1 VSSEL
6 PRAGSDAP
14 APLWSPSRERVM
26 RSNLVRYEHWLAQH
40 RGLDF
45 HAYEDLWR
53 WSVTEL
59 DTFWSSVWEFFG
71 VAPGAAPAPALP
83 ERRMPGARWF
93 PGAELNYAEVA
104 LRRRDQHPAI
114 VFGGE
119 DGDLGTITYAELG
132 RQVAAA
138 AAGLRRLGVGRGDRV
153 AAYLPNVPQAVV
165 AFLATASLGAVWS
178 SCAPEFGASSV
189 VDRFRQIEPTVLLAV
204 EGYRYNGK
212 VHDRRDAL
220 AEIRGRLPSVRAT
233 VLVPSPAGGPGGS
246 RARPEPERPA
256 ASWSRAVAPRSTDG
270 PKGSRAR
277 PEPERPAAPWSRAV
291 APRESGGPHGGGVL
305 TWEELVGGE
314 AGDAQAQPV
323 PFDHPLWILY
333 SSGTTGLPKAIVQ
346 GHGGIVLEHL
356 KSLALHLDLTPADR
370 FFWFTTTGWMMW
382 NFLVSGLLLGSTV
395 LLWDGSPGHP
405 DLLALWRFAAA
416 TGMSYFGT
424 SAAYVL
430 ACQKAGVEP
439 GRDCDLSALRSIG
452 STGSPLS
459 PEGFDWL
466 YRHVSDDVLVGS
478 VSGGTDVCT
487 AFVTSAPV
495 LPVYAGELQCRALGA
510 KVEAFDEQGR
520 SLVGRVGEL
529 VVTEPMPSMPLYFW
543 NDPGGERYRDSYFST
558 YPGVWRHGD
567 WIEVTER
574 GSCVI
579 TGRSDSTLNRGGVR
593 MGTAEFYRVV
603 ESLDEVADSLVV
615 DAGDGRGE
623 GRLLLFLVL
632 RPGTTLDRALTDRV
646 RALVRS
652 ELSPRHVPDEI
663 HAIEEVPRTLSGK
676 KLEVPVKRILAGV
689 PQDQAVSEGA
699 LANPAAIRSVVAL
712 AQGVRGAQER
722 GPDPRG
728 GRPLGAER

>member
-1 VSSEL
+1 VSSEP
-6 PRAGSDAP
+6 PRAGAP
-14 APLWSPSRERVM
+14 ALLWSPSRERVL
-26 RSNLVRYEHWLAQH
+26 RSNLVRYEHWLIEH

-45 HAYEDLWR
+45 HTYDDLWR

-59 DTFWSSVWEFFG
+59 DAFWSSIWEFFA
-71 VAPGAAPAPALP
+71 VAPGAAPAPALA

-93 PGAELNYAEVA
+93 PSAELNYAEVA
-104 LRRRDQHPAI
+104 LRRRDHHPAI

-119 DGDLGTITYAELG
+119 DGALGTISYAELG

-153 AAYLPNVPQAVV
+153 AAFLPNVPQTVV
-165 AFLATASLGAVWS
+165 ALLATASLGAVWS
-178 SCAPEFGASSV
+178 SCAPEFGVSSV
-189 VDRFRQIEPTVLLAV
+189 VDRFQQIEPKVLLAV
-204 EGYRYNGK
+204 QGYRYNGK

-220 AEIRGRLPSVRAT
+220 AEIRRRLPTLRAT
-233 VLVPSPAGGPGGS
+233 VLVPSPVGGPGGS
-246 RARPEPERPA
+246 RSETKPAPQERAAR
-256 ASWSRAVAPRSTDG
+256 ASAVALPAGQPAVAARST
-270 PKGSRAR
+270 RA
-277 PEPERPAAPWSRAV
+277 PQP
-291 APRESGGPHGGGVL
+291 GGEVL
-305 TWEELVGGE
+305 TWQELLAGE
-314 AGDAQAQPV
+314 AGEPEPRPV

-333 SSGTTGLPKAIVQ
+333 SSGTTGLPKPIVQ

-382 NFLVSGLLLGSTV
+382 NFLVGGLLLGATV

-405 DLLALWRFAAA
+405 DMLALWRFAAA
-416 TGMSYFGT
+416 TGMTYFGT

-439 GRDCDLSALRSIG
+439 GRDADLAALHSIG
-452 STGSPLS
+452 STGSPLP
-459 PEGFDWL
+459 PEGFAWL

-495 LPVYAGELQCRALGA
+495 LPVYAGELQCRALGS

-520 SLVGRVGEL
+520 SLVGQVGEL
-529 VVTEPMPSMPLYFW
+529 VVTEPLPSMPLFFW
-543 NDPGGERYRDSYFST
+543 NDPDGERYRDSYFAT

-567 WIEVTER
+567 WIEITER

-603 ESLDEVADSLVV
+603 EALDEVTDSLVV
-615 DAGDGRGE
+615 DAGDGDAD

-632 RPGTTLDRALTDRV
+632 RPGSTLDEALTARLRALI
-646 RALVRS
+646 RS

-663 HAIEEVPRTLSGK
+663 HAIAEVPRTLSGK

-689 PQDQAVSEGA
+689 PAEKAVSEGA
-699 LANPAAIRSVVAL
+699 LANPDAIRAVVSIAR
-712 AQGVRGAQER
+712 RGA
-722 GPDPRG
+722 
-728 GRPLGAER
+728 

>member
-1 VSSEL
+1 M
-6 PRAGSDAP
+6 
-14 APLWSPSRERVM
+14 WSPSRERVM

-59 DTFWSSVWEFFG
+59 DAFWSSVWEFFG

-178 SCAPEFGASSV
+178 SCAPEFGVSSV

-233 VLVPSPAGGPGGS
+233 VLVPSPAGQ
-246 RARPEPERPA
+246 A
-256 ASWSRAVAPRSTDG
+256 AQ
-270 PKGSRAR
+270 
-277 PEPERPAAPWSRAV
+277 
-291 APRESGGPHGGGVL
+291 SGGEGSTVRPHGGGVL

-314 AGDAQAQPV
+314 AGDPNAQPV

-466 YRHVSDDVLVGS
+466 YRYVSDDVLVGS

-632 RPGTTLDRALTDRV
+632 RPGTTLDKALTDRV

-689 PQDQAVSEGA
+689 PQDQAVSKGA

-712 AQGVRGAQER
+712 ARGVRGAQER
-722 GPDPRG
+722 GPDPG
-728 GRPLGAER
+728 GER